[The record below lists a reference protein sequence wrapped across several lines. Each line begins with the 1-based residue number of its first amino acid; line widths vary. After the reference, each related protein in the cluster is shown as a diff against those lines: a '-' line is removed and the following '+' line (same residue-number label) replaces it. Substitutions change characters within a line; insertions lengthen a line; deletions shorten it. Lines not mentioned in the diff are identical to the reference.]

1 MMMRKVMWALILGGI
16 PLLVWCSGCGGGGG
30 VSGSTGPAIV
40 DPGTEPGAGEV
51 IRTLDGRLVS
61 STGSPIAN
69 ATVGLPSP
77 SRQGG
82 VTTDANGR
90 FLMAI
95 RVLPTL
101 ATITLEI
108 RLPYGTTTQ
117 SVIDL
122 PTGQATVRPVVVAA
136 NGAKP
141 EPTNSA
147 PVISAGQ
154 VTPQVVDVS
163 GAVVGLNATVTDPE
177 RDPLTVVALV
187 IDGDRVTPALL
198 SPSAGAA
205 YQQTLAIEANLG
217 ASENDRTVKVW
228 FCATDAPGGSC
239 RSVTYGPIDL
249 LVKGMPT
256 PPNLPPGLD

>member
-1 MMMRKVMWALILGGI
+1 MMRKAMWALILGGI
-16 PLLVWCSGCGGGGG
+16 PLWVWCSGCGGGGG
-30 VSGSTGPAIV
+30 TGGATGPAIV
-40 DPGTEPGAGEV
+40 DLGTEPGAGEV

-61 STGSPIAN
+61 ATGAPIAN
-69 ATVGLPSP
+69 ATVGLPSRT
-77 SRQGG
+77 RQGG
-82 VTTDANGR
+82 VLTDANGR
-90 FLMAI
+90 FLVAI

-122 PTGQATVRPVVVAA
+122 PTGQSTVRPVVLAA

-141 EPTNSA
+141 DPANAAPTIA
-147 PVISAGQ
+147 AGH

-163 GAVVGLNATVTDPE
+163 GAVVGLSATVADAE
-177 RDPLTVVALV
+177 HNPLTVVALV
-187 IDGDRVTPALL
+187 VDGDRVTPALL
-198 SPSAGAA
+198 HPSAGAA

-228 FCATDAPGGSC
+228 FCATDAPEGSC
-239 RSVTYGPIDL
+239 RSVTFGPVDL
-249 LVKGMPT
+249 LVKGMLT
-256 PPNLPPGLD
+256 PPNLPSGLD